1 MSQRM
6 RDEMSDLEDRL
17 RIAEERLAR
26 QGRVIIVCLVAIV
39 LLMVLILVPG
49 LAGLLRLI
57 VLSVAVLFAVI
68 VLISGTI
75 VGLEWLNSADSRRNR
90 SDS

>member
-26 QGRVIIVCLVAIV
+26 QGRVIVVCLVAIV

-75 VGLEWLNSADSRRNR
+75 VGLEWLNSADSRRDR

>member
-6 RDEMSDLEDRL
+6 RDEMSEMEDRL
-17 RIAEERLAR
+17 RVAEERLQR
-26 QGRVIIVCLVAIV
+26 QGRVIVVCLVAIV

-75 VGLEWLNSADSRRNR
+75 VGLEWLHAADSRRNR

>member
-26 QGRVIIVCLVAIV
+26 QGRVIVVCLAAIV

>member
-26 QGRVIIVCLVAIV
+26 QGRVIVVCLVAIV